1 MLVLAAGLGSRF
13 GGMKQV
19 AAVGSC
25 GETILEYNLFDA
37 LRAGFEGTVFLI
49 RKDIEADFRSR
60 VLSRL
65 PAGFAYEIAY
75 QDILAEV
82 PPELHARAAAG
93 GRKKPWGTGHALLC
107 AQALL
112 EDEPFA
118 VINGDD
124 RYGPEALAAVADFL
138 RGGKDYCF
146 ASYRLDGVLS
156 GAGSVSRAICSL
168 DADSYLQE
176 IREHRDIRLESGRII
191 SRDPEFGEI
200 ELSPG
205 SPASMNLWGLRP
217 DVFPD
222 ARRGFWEFLADS
234 DLRERG
240 EYYLPTVVR
249 TAMRN
254 SRKRVKALQSGEGY
268 FGLTNA
274 QDLAEAQAE
283 ISRLNRAGVYPAPL
297 WKRDAPGREA

>member
-13 GGMKQV
+13 GGVKQV
-19 AAVGSC
+19 AAVGSH

-37 LRAGFEGTVFLI
+37 VRSGFDSTVFLI

-65 PAGFAYEIAY
+65 PGSLRHEIAY
-75 QDILAEV
+75 QDILAEL
-82 PPELHARAAAG
+82 PEDIGETLAAS

-107 AQALL
+107 AQRFL
-112 EDEPFA
+112 ENEPFA

-124 RYGPEALAAVADFL
+124 RYGPEAFAAVADYL
-138 RGGKDYCF
+138 RGGGDYCF

-156 GAGSVSRAICSL
+156 GSGSVSRAICAI
-168 DADSYLQE
+168 DPESYLQD
-176 IREHRDIRLESGRII
+176 IREHRDIRLESGRIV

-200 ELSPG
+200 ELPPDA
-205 SPASMNLWGLRP
+205 PASMNLWGLRP

-222 ARRGFWEFLADS
+222 ARRGFREFLADPAA
-234 DLRERG
+234 RERG

-254 SRKRVKALQSGEGY
+254 SGKRVKALRSGEGY

-274 QDLAEAQAE
+274 QDLAEAQTE
-283 ISRLNRAGVYPAPL
+283 IRRLNARGVYPDPL
-297 WKRDAPGREA
+297 WGIDPE